1 MALTVGVGT
10 VLDSREVVVVVTG
23 QRKALA
29 LSKAIEE
36 GVNHLWTLSA
46 LQMHPWALI
55 VVDEDAT
62 AELHVKTVKYFKS
75 IERVQDEVEAMHEAL
90 KSEPVGSME

>member
-1 MALTVGVGT
+1 MRA
-10 VLDSREVVVVVTG
+10 
-23 QRKALA
+23 
-29 LSKAIEE
+29 EE

-46 LQMHPWALI
+46 LQNHPWALI

-75 IERVQDEVEAMHEAL
+75 IERVQEEVEQHHRELREKGIEDPQEGA
-90 KSEPVGSME
+90 VGSME

>member
-1 MALTVGVGT
+1 LV
-10 VLDSREVVVVVTG
+10 
-23 QRKALA
+23 
-29 LSKAIEE
+29 EE

-46 LQMHPWALI
+46 LQLHPWALI

-75 IERVQDEVEAMHEAL
+75 IERVQDEVEEHQARL
-90 KSEPVGSME
+90 KVKGIVEQVGSME

>member
-1 MALTVGVGT
+1 
-10 VLDSREVVVVVTG
+10 VVVTG
-23 QRKALA
+23 QRKSLA

-46 LQMHPWALI
+46 LQNHPWALI

-75 IERVQDEVEAMHEAL
+75 IERVQDEVEQRHDLLRQQGIADEDNQ
-90 KSEPVGSME
+90 VGSME